1 MKKTLTEHYGPTRDD
16 ILKALGAVSEI
27 EYNKM
32 WRSLDGKTKEI
43 NELVQK
49 VHILEKRLEVSEKE
63 HYRTLERLRIATKA
77 LKKYE
82 SAAGWGREAFLALK
96 EMEGVK

>member
-1 MKKTLTEHYGPTRDD
+1 MMEVKISKGPESIMVDEKEEYVR
-16 ILKALGAVSEI
+16 KI
-27 EYNKM
+27 E
-32 WRSLDGKTKEI
+32 R
-43 NELVQK
+43 
-49 VHILEKRLEVSEKE
+49 LEKKLE
-63 HYRTLERLRIATKA
+63 LATKA

>member
-1 MKKTLTEHYGPTRDD
+1 M
-16 ILKALGAVSEI
+16 S
-27 EYNKM
+27 
-32 WRSLDGKTKEI
+32 KE
-43 NELVQK
+43 V
-49 VHILEKRLEVSEKE
+49 LEARIYVLEEQV
-63 HYRTLERLRIATKA
+63 ERLQEQLKIATKA